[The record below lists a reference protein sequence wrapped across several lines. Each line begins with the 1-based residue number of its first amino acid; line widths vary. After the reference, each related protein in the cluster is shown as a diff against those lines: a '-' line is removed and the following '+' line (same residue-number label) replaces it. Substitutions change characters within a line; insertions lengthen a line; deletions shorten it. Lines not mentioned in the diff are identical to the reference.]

1 MTYWDL
7 HEPAVGVIDLRL
19 LNKQLEIIEESGA
32 RVTLCLGMRQPRWPE
47 THLPDWAVG
56 LTEQRREKFFTEYLT
71 NIVTH
76 YRDRSCIESYQLEN
90 EFWNRNFGE
99 NNTFSRE
106 RLVRE
111 FELVRRLDPNRPIL
125 MSLGNTLGYPFRK
138 PKADAYGTTLYRIQH
153 GRLGYSKSFYPAW
166 YFAFRRKC
174 IKVLTGTD
182 LIIHELQSEPWGP
195 KPNWEMRVIRPTSS
209 TILVMKKQSA
219 KQIANKRSRFD
230 YDLADEIVAG
240 IVLNGA
246 ETKSLR
252 MGHAVMRGS
261 FATVKDGELWLNN
274 LQINPLITNH
284 INLPEE
290 TRLRARKLLVT
301 KKQLEE
307 LNAAKIQG
315 KSIVPIKILTEG
327 RFIKVVLGVGR
338 GKKKYDKRE
347 SIKKRDVERAAKRG
361 LIE

>member
-1 MTYWDL
+1 MKDKTSGIVSSKEIGVSFSIKTCRDYGIDWEHCLRELVCLGIKRFRLMTYWDL

-19 LNKQLEIIEESGA
+19 LNKQVEIIEQSGA
-32 RVTLCLGMRQPRWPE
+32 RVTLCLGLRQPRWPE

-99 NNTFSRE
+99 NNTFYRE

-195 KPNWEMRVIRPTSS
+195 KPNWEMSDEEQAKS
-209 TILVMKKQSA
+209 MSAEKLVS
-219 KQIANKRSRFD
+219 
-230 YDLADEIVAG
+230 
-240 IVLNGA
+240 
-246 ETKSLR
+246 
-252 MGHAVMRGS
+252 
-261 FATVKDGELWLNN
+261 
-274 LQINPLITNH
+274 
-284 INLPEE
+284 
-290 TRLRARKLLVT
+290 
-301 KKQLEE
+301 
-307 LNAAKIQG
+307 
-315 KSIVPIKILTEG
+315 ILTFADKTGISYKDLWGGEWWYW
-327 RFIKVVLGVGR
+327 RKIMRNDDSLLRVVSAYLT
-338 GKKKYDKRE
+338 
-347 SIKKRDVERAAKRG
+347 AH
-361 LIE
+361 

>member
-1 MTYWDL
+1 
-7 HEPAVGVIDLRL
+7 
-19 LNKQLEIIEESGA
+19 
-32 RVTLCLGMRQPRWPE
+32 
-47 THLPDWAVG
+47 
-56 LTEQRREKFFTEYLT
+56 
-71 NIVTH
+71 
-76 YRDRSCIESYQLEN
+76 
-90 EFWNRNFGE
+90 
-99 NNTFSRE
+99 
-106 RLVRE
+106 
-111 FELVRRLDPNRPIL
+111 
-125 MSLGNTLGYPFRK
+125 
-138 PKADAYGTTLYRIQH
+138 
-153 GRLGYSKSFYPAW
+153 
-166 YFAFRRKC
+166 
-174 IKVLTGTD
+174 
-182 LIIHELQSEPWGP
+182 
-195 KPNWEMRVIRPTSS
+195 
-209 TILVMKKQSA
+209 MKKQSA